1 VSHIAAS
8 NKVQIHTATPINVLA
23 NFFLFFVSLSSSAI
37 GAILPMDIAESCQA

>member
-8 NKVQIHTATPINVLA
+8 NKVQIPTATPINVLA
-23 NFFLFFVSLSSSAI
+23 QFFFFSLSSSAI